1 MIIIHKPGLLTTV
14 QDLGRYGFQK
24 YGVIVS
30 GPMDAWAHRIANLL
44 VGNDENDPTLEL
56 TLQGAAIEFHQDS
69 LIAICGGNLSPE
81 VNGRT
86 VKLWRPVFVK
96 KGAILRFG
104 APKSGCRAYLAVAGS
119 FDIPLVMKSTSTYLR
134 AEMGGFNGRALKA
147 DDQIPFR
154 PLSKLSSL
162 IFHSFKIAH
171 LTGSMAEADWTIAS
185 DLLPNYPKN
194 PDIRIMEG
202 RQFHLFNSES
212 QSLLY
217 TEPFIV
223 TPQSD
228 RMGFRLKGPALS
240 LGKPEEMITEAVCFG
255 TIQVPSE
262 GNPIV
267 LLADRQTTGGYPK
280 IAQIAACDFPL
291 IAQTKPGDSIRFRR
305 ISYSE
310 AQGLFLEKE
319 KKLRLLKL
327 GIALKYR

>member
-1 MIIIHKPGLLTTV
+1 MLTIHKPGLLTTI

-30 GPMDAWAHRIANLL
+30 GPMDVWAHRIANLL
-44 VGNDENDPTLEL
+44 VGNDESDPTLEF
-56 TLQGAAIEFHQDS
+56 TLQGASIEFHQDS
-69 LIAICGGNLSPE
+69 LIALCGGNLSPE
-81 VNGRT
+81 VNGRS

-119 FDIPLVMKSTSTYLR
+119 FHIPSVMKSKSTYLR
-134 AEMGGFNGRALKA
+134 AEIGGFNGRALKTG
-147 DDQIPFR
+147 DQIPLR

-162 IFHSFKIAH
+162 IFHSLKKTQI
-171 LTGSMAEADWTIAS
+171 TEPIAEADWTIAS
-185 DLLPNYPKN
+185 DLLPSYTKN
-194 PDIRIMEG
+194 PMIRIMEG

-228 RMGFRLKGPALS
+228 RMGFRLKGPGLS
-240 LGKPEEMITEAVCFG
+240 LEKPAEMITEAVCFG

-291 IAQTKPGDSIRFRR
+291 MAQTMPGDSIRFRR

-319 KKLRLLKL
+319 KDLKLLKL